1 MSLAMARR
9 VPLGVRHMLAAAF
22 FFSLMSLLVKLA
34 GRRLPSSEIVFAR
47 SLFSLVI
54 SYVMVRRAGLAT
66 WGRRK
71 PLLLLRGLAGFGGL
85 TCFFYAVTR
94 LPLADVT
101 VIHFTNP
108 VFTAIFAA
116 LFLRERLGSRELSG
130 LAVSLGGVVLVAR
143 PSFLFGGAV
152 EGLNL
157 FAAGVALLGAALA
170 AVAYTTVRKLGETEH
185 PLVVVFFFPLVAT
198 PASVPLMMSERA
210 LWPTPLEWLALVGVG
225 VVTQIAQIHLT
236 KGLHAERAGRAMS
249 ISYVQI
255 LFAAFWGAAVFGEIP
270 DIWTAGGAALVV
282 AGTLLV
288 ARGGRDAMLPRGP
301 GGGPAAGLEDT
312 HEASP

>member
-1 MSLAMARR
+1 VALGALRR
-9 VPLGVRHMLAAAF
+9 IPLGVRHMLAAAF

-47 SLFSLVI
+47 SLFSLIV
-54 SYVMVRRAGLAT
+54 SYALVRHAGLVP
-66 WGRRK
+66 WGNRK

-85 TCFFYAVTR
+85 TCFFYATTR

-116 LFLRERLGSRELSG
+116 LFLREGLSPRDLLG
-130 LAVSLGGVVLVAR
+130 LAVSLAGVVLVTR
-143 PSFLFGGAV
+143 PAFLFGAAA
-152 EGLNL
+152 EGLDL
-157 FAAGVALLGAALA
+157 FAAGVALLGAVFA

-198 PASVPLMMSERA
+198 PAAVPMMVRDA
-210 LWPTPLEWLALVGVG
+210 IWPHPVEWLVLIGVG
-225 VVTQIAQIHLT
+225 IVTQIAQIHLT

-249 ISYVQI
+249 LSYVQI
-255 LFAAFWGAAVFGEIP
+255 VFAAFWGITVFGEVP
-270 DIWTAGGAALVV
+270 DLGTWGGAALVM

-288 ARGGRDAMLPRGP
+288 ARGSPGVMLPRVD
-301 GGGPAAGLEDT
+301 GG
-312 HEASP
+312 EAPRRRRHFS

>member
-1 MSLAMARR
+1 MKRI
-9 VPLGVRHMLAAAF
+9 PLGVRHMVAAAF

-54 SYVMVRRAGLAT
+54 SYAMVRQARLSP

-71 PLLLLRGLAGFGGL
+71 GLLLLRGLAGFGGL

-108 VFTAIFAA
+108 VFTALFAA
-116 LFLRERLGSRELSG
+116 IFLRERLGSRELLG
-130 LAVSLGGVVLVAR
+130 LAASLAGVVVVTR
-143 PSFLFGGAV
+143 PSFLFGSAAS
-152 EGLNL
+152 GLDL

-198 PASVPLMMSERA
+198 PASVPLMADGA
-210 LWPTPLEWLALVGVG
+210 LWPTPLEWMILAGVG

-249 ISYVQI
+249 LSYIQI
-255 LFAAFWGAAVFGEIP
+255 VFAAFWGMAVFGERP
-270 DIWTAGGAALVV
+270 DLWTVVGGVLVV
-282 AGTLLV
+282 AGTMIV
-288 ARGGRDAMLPRGP
+288 ARHRTTPDRGP
-301 GGGPAAGLEDT
+301 DVPLDAGQSSAAT
-312 HEASP
+312 